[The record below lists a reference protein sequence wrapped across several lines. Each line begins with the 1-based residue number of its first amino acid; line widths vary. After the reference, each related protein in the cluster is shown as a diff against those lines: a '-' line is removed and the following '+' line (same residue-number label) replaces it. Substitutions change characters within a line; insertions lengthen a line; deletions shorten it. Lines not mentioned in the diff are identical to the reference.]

1 VEDVF
6 TAPALRVSQGDVYRE
21 CASLFVD
28 SRPLTAVRRAS
39 GSTPT
44 ARLFA
49 EDGAAPPGGFKWDE
63 AEYVVGRATLALGIM
78 VTHDCELDKDDHF
91 RTMALI
97 RPWHAL
103 AAEASESIRAGGRLR
118 FFHLPAEHPYLPESY
133 VDFRRLTT
141 VRGRALA
148 DDNRV
153 LSMTEHGRAALREA
167 FIAFVTRAE
176 E

>member
-1 VEDVF
+1 VEGVF
-6 TAPALRVSQGDVYRE
+6 TAPAPRVSQGDVYGS

-28 SRPLTAVRRAS
+28 SRPLTAVRRTSAP
-39 GSTPT
+39 TPT
-44 ARLFA
+44 ARLFT
-49 EDGAAPPGGFKWDE
+49 EGSAAPPGGFRWDE

-103 AAEASESIRAGGRLR
+103 PPEAAESIRAGERLR
-118 FFHLPAEHPYLPESY
+118 FFHLPEAPPHLPESY

-141 VRGRALA
+141 VRGRVLN
-148 DDNRV
+148 DGDRL

-167 FIAFVTRAE
+167 FINFVTRAE
-176 E
+176 G